1 MFDRGTYDFL
11 KPPTV
16 MNTSG
21 LPVLQAVRDG
31 GDGPLIEV
39 RMAGDAA
46 PDATVQIFSGRRQ
59 ARSDLPIPANKE
71 NGEIPA
77 GSWYI
82 TSNGKQRPPKDILRE
97 LTSQRVLELPDGE
110 RYRAMSGKKMWLSL
124 YRDDRSAWL
133 YNSIDDFTV
142 EGFSLRDGIRLHFG
156 EGSNGCFTFRN
167 PQGYAKILR
176 ALSKAKPKYF
186 DPAGNPV
193 SAGTPN
199 AIKVYGKLE
208 IPHKVVP

>member
-1 MFDRGTYDFL
+1 MFDLGTYDFL

-16 MNTSG
+16 MNASG

-39 RMAGDAA
+39 RVAGDIT
-46 PDATVQIFSGRRQ
+46 PDATIQIFSGRRQ
-59 ARSDLPIPANKE
+59 AGSSLPIPANKE

-82 TSNGKQRPPKDILRE
+82 TSNGKQSPPKEILRE
-97 LTSQRVLELPDGE
+97 LTSQRVLQLTGRE
-110 RYRAMSGKKMWLSL
+110 RYRAMAGKHMWLSL
-124 YRDDRSAWL
+124 YRDDRSALL
-133 YNSIDDFTV
+133 YNSIGDFTV

-186 DPAGNPV
+186 DSAGNPV
-193 SAGTPN
+193 SAEIPN